1 MPEAPARSA
10 AIAQLVEH
18 VIRND
23 GVTGSNPVCGTI
35 VLNLKQVGTV
45 AKRALAPSKSAA
57 VRRRCTP
64 GRCCSVLRRRA
75 EHWRTAWLRNSA
87 RGSNNPLRWRALLGQ
102 LTEQNPD
109 WGVHDCPALPSANGS
124 IFWPI
129 ANSGK
134 DFRMSKLVVAFA
146 FFCTGLSL
154 ASAQSGRLGTPQE
167 QQACTRDA
175 SRYCRQQLGDDASV
189 QQCLRQHRHRLSSAC
204 QKVFQSHGQ

>member
-1 MPEAPARSA
+1 MRAAFPKHKASNYFTLFPTRCPLSAP
-10 AIAQLVEH
+10 L
-18 VIRND
+18 
-23 GVTGSNPVCGTI
+23 GFG
-35 VLNLKQVGTV
+35 
-45 AKRALAPSKSAA
+45 
-57 VRRRCTP
+57 
-64 GRCCSVLRRRA
+64 
-75 EHWRTAWLRNSA
+75 NSA
-87 RGSNNPLRWRALLGQ
+87 RGPAGIPRLAPAGPSQA

-154 ASAQSGRLGTPQE
+154 ASAQGGRLGTPQE